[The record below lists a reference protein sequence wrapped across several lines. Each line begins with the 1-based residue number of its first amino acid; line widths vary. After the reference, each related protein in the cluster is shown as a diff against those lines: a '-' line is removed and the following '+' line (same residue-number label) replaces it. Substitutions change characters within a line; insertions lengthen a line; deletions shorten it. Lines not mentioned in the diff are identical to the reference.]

1 MLLPTWLLHKH
12 TQTNKL
18 HCLWSTVYTGQ
29 SRPPPPPSSLAVVLT
44 SSSVFPLSHH
54 ASTLCLSNM
63 VSLQKRSCVCQRS
76 TRRKFRLVGTDET
89 YLEHVDESFTH
100 THTHTHTHSCSS
112 HHSTTP
118 PLVVTQI
125 PSAVS
130 FPFVP
135 SSPPNRSERKKEKAQ
150 ALSVTSVSEGRST
163 DQSSIPT
170 VFRE

>member
-100 THTHTHTHSCSS
+100 THTHTLLFISS
-112 HHSTTP
+112 FHY
-118 PLVVTQI
+118 
-125 PSAVS
+125 
-130 FPFVP
+130 
-135 SSPPNRSERKKEKAQ
+135 
-150 ALSVTSVSEGRST
+150 
-163 DQSSIPT
+163 SSIGSHTNAICRFLPFCSFLT
-170 VFRE
+170 SQPFRTKKGKSTSSVGYFRFGRKNYRSIINPDRLS